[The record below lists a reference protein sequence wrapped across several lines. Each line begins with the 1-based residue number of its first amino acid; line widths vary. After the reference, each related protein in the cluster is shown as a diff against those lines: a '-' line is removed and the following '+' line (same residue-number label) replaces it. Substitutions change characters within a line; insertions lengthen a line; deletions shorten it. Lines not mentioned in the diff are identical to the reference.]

1 MNIFDFIN
9 CILFSKKKIELNCDD
24 ESQFNSFMLNRWSS
38 FYSKEIANFIN
49 ETTNRYASIYSTKQE
64 QFNLFINLL
73 PMVKFKRINYIKKSK
88 IDKENEEINKPE
100 FMSLRE
106 YNQNVEFLKLIS
118 K

>member
-9 CILFSKKKIELNCDD
+9 CILFSKKKNELNCDD
-24 ESQFNSFMLNRWSS
+24 ESQFNSFMLNRWLS
-38 FYSKEIANFIN
+38 FYSKEIAHFIN
-49 ETTNRYASIYSTKQE
+49 ETTNKYANIYPTKQE
-64 QFNLFINLL
+64 QFNLFFNIL
-73 PMVKFKRINYIKKSK
+73 PMLKFKRINYIKKNK